1 MDTTTLA
8 VTIAICWSILCA
20 GLALAYVAA
29 VQRLRRQR
37 DAHLQSEIDL
47 LTAEV
52 KEANRILTEELNI
65 TRLERGWHYD

>member
-1 MDTTTLA
+1 MDITTIA
-8 VTIAICWSILCA
+8 VTVAICWSVLCA
-20 GLALAYVAA
+20 GLALVYVAA

-65 TRLERGWHYD
+65 TRLERGWYYD

>member
-1 MDTTTLA
+1 MDTTTLV
-8 VTIAICWSILCA
+8 VTVAICWSVLCT

-37 DAHLQSEIDL
+37 DARLQSEIDL

-65 TRLERGWHYD
+65 TRLERGWYYD